1 MHDVAVAGGGIVGLA
16 TARALALRGLSVV
29 VLEREDRLGAHQTT
43 HNSGVIHAGIYY
55 APGSL
60 KARLCVE
67 GAAALYEYCAEKQIA
82 AERCGKLVIAVRDA
96 DLERLDELERR
107 ARANGVQGLQRL
119 GPGEIAAIEPAAGG
133 LAALHSPNTGMVD
146 FGAVAAAYADDVR
159 EHGGEIRTGAGVRAL
174 VERDDGVELVV
185 AGRGDAP
192 CGIVRARRAVACAGA
207 WSDRLAL
214 ASGARPDV
222 RIVPFRGS
230 YLRLTRPEFVRGQ
243 IYPVPD
249 PALPFLGVHLSRTI
263 QGEVLIGPTALLA
276 PAHVD
281 LRATLRW
288 PGTARVMRRWWRTGL
303 TEIAHALSRRLLVR
317 EAARF
322 VPAIGPG
329 DVRRGPAGVRA
340 QAVGRDGS
348 LVDDFKLARTGRAV
362 HVLNAPSPAATAS
375 LAIGELIA
383 SEVASS

>member
-1 MHDVAVAGGGIVGLA
+1 MFDVAIAGGGIVGLA
-16 TARALALRGLSVV
+16 TARALALRGMKVV

-67 GAAALYEYCAEKQIA
+67 GAA
-82 AERCGKLVIAVRDA
+82 RAVRLLRRPRGSPPSAAASSWWRCDDA

-107 ARANGVQGLQRL
+107 ARANGVEGLARL
-119 GPGEIAAIEPAAGG
+119 GPDEIAAVEPAARG
-133 LAALHSPNTGMVD
+133 LSALHSPNTGMVD
-146 FGAVAAAYADDVR
+146 FGAVAEAYADDVR
-159 EHGGEIRTGAGVRAL
+159 AHGGEIRTGAAVRAL
-174 VERDDGVELVV
+174 VEREDGVELVG
-185 AGRGDAP
+185 AG
-192 CGIVRARRAVACAGA
+192 VRARHAVACAGA

-230 YLRLTRPEFVRGQ
+230 YLRLLRPELVRGQ

-263 QGEVLIGPTALLA
+263 AGEVLIGPTALLA

-303 TEIAHALSRRLLVR
+303 RELAHAASRRLLVR

-322 VPAIGPG
+322 VPALGPG

-340 QAVGRDGS
+340 QAVGRDGT
-348 LVDDFKLARTGRAV
+348 LVDDFKLVRTGRAV

-375 LAIGELIA
+375 LAIAELIA
-383 SEVASS
+383 SEVT

>member
-1 MHDVAVAGGGIVGLA
+1 MHDVAIVGGGIVGLA
-16 TARALALRGLSVV
+16 TARELALRGLKVV
-29 VLEREDRLGAHQTT
+29 VLEREPRLGEHQTT

-67 GAAALYEYCAEKQIA
+67 GAAALYEYCAAKGIS
-82 AERCGKLVIAVRDA
+82 AERCGKLVVAVREA

-107 ARANGVQGLQRL
+107 GRANGVPGLVRV
-119 GPGEIAAIEPAAGG
+119 GPDEIAAIEPAARG

-159 EHGGEIRTGAGVRAL
+159 EHGGEIRTGATVRAVVEREDHVEVEGVRA
-174 VERDDGVELVV
+174 RQ
-185 AGRGDAP
+185 
-192 CGIVRARRAVACAGA
+192 AVACAGA

-230 YLRLTRPEFVRGQ
+230 YLRLKRPELVRGQ

-263 QGEVLIGPTALLA
+263 GGDVLIGPTALLA

-303 TEIAHALSRRLLVR
+303 TEIAHAVSRRLLVR

-322 VPAIGPG
+322 VPGLGPE
-329 DVRRGPAGVRA
+329 DVERGPAGVRA
-340 QAVGRDGS
+340 QAVGRDGT

-375 LAIGELIA
+375 LAIAEMIA
-383 SEVASS
+383 SEVS